1 MRARKGGEAKRR
13 RSPHAGAHAREYACI
28 SVYLM
33 ERGPDTFSLGG
44 VVRGAVCGLDLEA
57 FIHIFDTNGGVEDQ
71 RRSLFSPRV
80 TLKRKVE
87 GGSACEREGKRRGAL
102 KPLQSA
108 CARKQRAEAN
118 RRSTHVPD
126 GES

>member
-44 VVRGAVCGLDLEA
+44 VVRGAVCGLDLEV
-57 FIHIFDTNGGVEDQ
+57 FIHILDTNGGVEDQ

-80 TLKRKVE
+80 TSKRKGE
-87 GGSACEREGKRRGAL
+87 GGSACEKGRGSEEEDDACSRAREG
-102 KPLQSA
+102 
-108 CARKQRAEAN
+108 
-118 RRSTHVPD
+118 
-126 GES
+126 